1 MQFKVYAIVLLILL
15 SAGKGHTQQSVN
27 ALFIG
32 NSYTSRNTLPQMIAD
47 IAESRGHILTWECNT
62 PGACTFQKH
71 CTNRSVELIEE
82 GGWDIVVLQE
92 QSRRPSFLQDYVD
105 TMVYPYAACLVE
117 EIYAANPCAEPM
129 FYMTWGRRDGDSI
142 NAQTNPVVATYEG
155 MDSLICERYIHMAE
169 SNDASLSPV
178 GRVWRYLRSNCS
190 EIDLYRSDG
199 SHPSVAGTYAAA
211 CSFYVM
217 FFNESPDSI
226 AYIPAGVTGQQA
238 NSIHR
243 AVKEVVYLQLNQWK
257 RLRPVVMLTVGEQH
271 DGEVQLSQ
279 RSMYADSIFWDFGD
293 GTTTVSAPSDSTIVH
308 KYAESGS
315 YDVTVEAIRHCMTDT
330 AHATVNIIN
339 NSTNAIFM
347 PAITF
352 DGQSADMS
360 SADISIFTI
369 DGRRVSYSQISSG
382 IYLVRVGSQTAKI
395 VKF

>member
-1 MQFKVYAIVLLILL
+1 MKYMFFTFLLYLLTSKVGYA
-15 SAGKGHTQQSVN
+15 QQSIN

-32 NSYTSRNTLPQMIAD
+32 NSYTYVNNLPKMTAN
-47 IAESRGHILTWECNT
+47 IAESRGNILTWKSNT

-71 CTNRSVELIEE
+71 CSNKSVELIAE

-105 TMVYPYAACLVE
+105 TMVYPYATCLVE

-178 GRVWRYLRSNCS
+178 GRVWRYLRSNCP

-257 RLRPVVMLTVGEQH
+257 RLRPEIILTVGEPH

-279 RSMYADSIFWDFGD
+279 RSIHADSIVWDFGD
-293 GTTTVSAPSDSTIVH
+293 GTTIVSAPSDSTIIH

-315 YDVTVEAIRHCMTDT
+315 YEVTVEAIRHCMTDT
-330 AHATVNIIN
+330 AHATVNITN
-339 NSTNAIFM
+339 NTANAISM
-347 PAITF
+347 PAITL
-352 DGQSADMS
+352 DGQSVDMS
-360 SADISIFTI
+360 STDISIFTI
-369 DGRRVSYSQISSG
+369 DGRRVSYSHISSG
-382 IYLVRVGSQTAKI
+382 IYLVRVGTQTARI
-395 VKF
+395 VKL